1 MTGFHSRTGLTLL
14 GVALYGGPVLAGLA
28 RHDWSVVPVLAALF
42 LLYVAA
48 SRKPDLTT
56 GAGRAGLAIMAA
68 TQLALVALA
77 WGIGLALA
85 ARFGGYVLPL
95 WAPIAITATAAGICA
110 WAMRDAAEMD
120 VMLDSALA
128 RIAEFDRSDA
138 APQTPAAAWPDPSPE
153 TEAAVGRALSALR
166 GLGALDPRRIDPIL
180 RKLHGE
186 TGALG
191 FDPLYD
197 AAGRE
202 GAAASV
208 PRCLG
213 WRRSFP
219 ASPSS
224 QAAGSR
230 S

>member
-95 WAPIAITATAAGICA
+95 WAPVATPSAA
-110 WAMRDAAEMD
+110 
-120 VMLDSALA
+120 SALDLTF
-128 RIAEFDRSDA
+128 R
-138 APQTPAAAWPDPSPE
+138 PS
-153 TEAAVGRALSALR
+153 TR
-166 GLGALDPRRIDPIL
+166 
-180 RKLHGE
+180 
-186 TGALG
+186 
-191 FDPLYD
+191 
-197 AAGRE
+197 
-202 GAAASV
+202 
-208 PRCLG
+208 
-213 WRRSFP
+213 P
-219 ASPSS
+219 ASAACANWWAPATSRPLATPSTLLPPAKTPRPHPWPWRHS
-224 QAAGSR
+224 SARQWG
-230 S
+230 